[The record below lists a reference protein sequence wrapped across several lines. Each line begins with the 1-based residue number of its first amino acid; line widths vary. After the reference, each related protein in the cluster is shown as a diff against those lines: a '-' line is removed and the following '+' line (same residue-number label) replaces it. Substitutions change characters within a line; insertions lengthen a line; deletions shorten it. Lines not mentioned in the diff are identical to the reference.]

1 MRLVCLNIWGGK
13 KTDGLKDF
21 IAGAASG
28 TDIFCFQE
36 VIDLPESPSEIM
48 GLRSLRALLPGFE
61 HAFAAM
67 SLSTTPGRPG
77 NVPVGNAIFWKPP
90 LRLSTSGSFFP
101 YGRLEEKVRGTVG
114 ETGLLQYAAFDGP
127 AGKLTV
133 ANFHGIAVWPKSD
146 TPERLEQSN
155 NIAAFLK
162 GVPEPKILCGDFNL
176 SPDTKS
182 VAIIGDVMAN
192 LMERFR
198 VRTTRSRLLA
208 DKFPDGGAVDKIS
221 DYIFTSPE
229 ISAEALSVPTLEISD
244 HLPLILDFEI

>member
-21 IAGAASG
+21 IAGAAAG

-36 VIDLPESPSEIM
+36 VIDLPRSSSDIM

-67 SLSTTPGRPG
+67 SLSVTPGRSG

-101 YGRLEEKVRGTVG
+101 YGRLEEKTRGTVG
-114 ETGLLQYAAFDGP
+114 ETGLLQYTAFDGP

-146 TPERLEQSN
+146 TPERLEQSQ
-155 NIAAFLK
+155 NIVDFLTS
-162 GVPEPKILCGDFNL
+162 VPGPKVLCGDFNL
-176 SPDTKS
+176 FPDTKS
-182 VAIIGDVMAN
+182 IAVIGDTMTN
-192 LMERFR
+192 LMEKFR
-198 VRTTRSRLLA
+198 IRTTRSRLLA
-208 DKFPDGGAVDKIS
+208 EKFPPGEAVDKIS
-221 DYIFTSPE
+221 DYVFTSPD
-229 ISAEALSVPTLEISD
+229 IVPALLSVPGLEISD
-244 HLPLILDFEI
+244 HLPLILDFKI